1 MKGKHCEKSTIVK
14 VRRAAPKDAGRIAQL
29 SGELGYP
36 ATPSEIKV
44 RLRKLRP
51 SKLNAVLVGEAR
63 GEVIGWVHV
72 SVCHLLEVPTRAEIN
87 GLIVADG
94 RRSKGAGA
102 ILLQAAEDWAS
113 RKKCEHMSVRSSVI
127 REAAHTFYGRHGY
140 VHYKTQKA
148 FRKVLR

>member
-1 MKGKHCEKSTIVK
+1 MKGKHGEKSTTVK
-14 VRRAAPKDAGRIAQL
+14 VRRAASKDAGRIAQL

-44 RLRKLRP
+44 RLRELRP
-51 SKLNAVLVGEAR
+51 SKLDAVFVGESG

-72 SVCHLLEVPTRAEIN
+72 SVCHLLGVPTRAEIN

-94 RRSKGAGA
+94 QRSKGAGA
-102 ILLQAAEDWAS
+102 GLLQAAEDWAR
-113 RKKCEHMSVRSSVI
+113 RKKCEHMSIRSNVI
-127 REAAHTFYGRHGY
+127 REAAHTFYERHGY
-140 VHYKTQKA
+140 MHYKTQKA